1 MSIKKVLVPLICLG
15 CFIAIGQWIMQSSPE
30 ASQGRQVQAKP
41 LLVETQT
48 LARQD
53 YQITIHSF
61 GTVQARRRAEVHAL
75 VSGQV
80 LEVSEQFKA
89 GGVVS
94 EGDVLMVLDASEYT
108 LALQEARSQL
118 ANAEL
123 ALAEEIARS
132 EQAARDWS
140 KQDRSQIATD
150 YALRKPQLKAARANL
165 ETAKAQLAMAELNLE
180 RCQVKSDFSGRI
192 LETFVEVGSVVN
204 PGLALATG
212 YETQAAEVRLPVD
225 AKSLPYLDLPEQTVP
240 VDAKNGAKNK
250 TPVMFRNPLVE
261 PREEWSGHLVR
272 TEAAVDSGSQQ
283 LYIVAQID
291 NPFLAKQGDTRQTL
305 KLGQYLDA
313 EILGRKLEQVIVVP
327 SASVYQG
334 RYVYIVEDGRLSK
347 REIVIRWREQ
357 EQTIVSEG
365 LSPGEKIV
373 TTALGQVSSGTP
385 VAERSGAADLVNSEQ
400 MNTDEL
406 P

>member
-1 MSIKKVLVPLICLG
+1 MAIKKVIVPLIILG
-15 CFIAIGQWIMQSSPE
+15 CFIVIGQWIKQSSPE

-41 LLVETQT
+41 LLIEARPVT
-48 LARQD
+48 LQD
-53 YQITIHSF
+53 YQIRIDSF
-61 GTVQARRRAEVHAL
+61 GTVQARRRAELHAL
-75 VSGQV
+75 VNGQV
-80 LEVSEQFKA
+80 LEVSDQFKA
-89 GGVVS
+89 GGVVK
-94 EGDVLMVLDASEYT
+94 EGEVLLVLDASEYT

-180 RCQVKSDFSGRI
+180 RCQVRSDFSGRI

-204 PGLALATG
+204 PSLALATG
-212 YETQAAEVRLPVD
+212 YEIEAAEVRLPVD
-225 AKSLPYLDLPEQTVP
+225 AKSLPYLELPDPRELVEAEEKREQRTEV
-240 VDAKNGAKNK
+240 V
-250 TPVMFRNPLVE
+250 FRNPLVQPNE
-261 PREEWSGHLVR
+261 IWAGYLVR

-283 LYIVAQID
+283 LYLVARID
-291 NPFLAKQGDTRQTL
+291 DPFLGATGDRRQTL

-313 EILGRKLEQVIVVP
+313 EIVGRRLEQVMVIP
-327 SASVYQG
+327 SESIYQG
-334 RYVYIVEDGRLSK
+334 RYVYVVEEGKLAR
-347 REIVIRWREQ
+347 REIDIRWREQ
-357 EQTIVSEG
+357 DQTIVDAG
-365 LSPGEKIV
+365 LAQGDQLVI
-373 TTALGQVSSGTP
+373 TALGQVSSGTP
-385 VAERSGAADLVNSEQ
+385 VAIKSARGEAQVTKSGDGEG
-400 MNTDEL
+400 T